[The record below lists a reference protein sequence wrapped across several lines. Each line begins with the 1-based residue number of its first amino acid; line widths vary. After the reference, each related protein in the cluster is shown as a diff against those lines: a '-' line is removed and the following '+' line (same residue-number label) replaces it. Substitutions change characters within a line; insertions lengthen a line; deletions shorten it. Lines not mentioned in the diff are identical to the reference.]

1 MTTTFLD
8 TIPVVPYQDIRAGH
22 DFLVDA
28 LGFESAGVEEMSG
41 EVVHAEVRAGDRRIW
56 LHAAAS
62 GLTTPRAAG
71 AMTGGVVVLVAD
83 VDAHFAMAKAKGATI
98 RREPEDQPYG
108 QREYDV
114 EDPEGHHWYFATPM

>member
-1 MTTTFLD
+1 MTTFLD
-8 TIPVVPYQDIRAGH
+8 TIPVVPYQDIRAAH
-22 DFLVDA
+22 DFLVDT
-28 LGFESAGVEEMSG
+28 LGFESGGVEEMGG
-41 EVVHAEVRAGDRRIW
+41 EVVHAEVRAGERRIW

-83 VDAHFAMAKAKGATI
+83 VDAHFETAKAKGATI
-98 RREPEDQPYG
+98 RREPQDQPYG

-114 EDPEGHHWYFATPM
+114 EDPEGHHWWFATPM